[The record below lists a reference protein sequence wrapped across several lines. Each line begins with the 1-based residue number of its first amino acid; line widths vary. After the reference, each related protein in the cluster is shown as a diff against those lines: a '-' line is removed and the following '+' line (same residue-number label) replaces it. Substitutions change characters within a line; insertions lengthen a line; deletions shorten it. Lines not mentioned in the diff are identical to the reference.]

1 MTREDVLERGK
12 PISLELRSLGLGKL
26 YLFGSVAR
34 NEPDTNDVDFLF
46 EAESDDALDFFKL
59 VDATE
64 RLETLLGQPVDLVNR
79 KLLHRRIRPRVES
92 ELIEIY

>member
-1 MTREDVLERGK
+1 
-12 PISLELRSLGLGKL
+12 
-26 YLFGSVAR
+26 
-34 NEPDTNDVDFLF
+34 
-46 EAESDDALDFFKL
+46 
-59 VDATE
+59 E

>member
-1 MTREDVLERGK
+1 MTREDVLERVR
-12 PISLELRSLGLGKL
+12 PIALELRSLGLGKL

-34 NEPDTNDVDFLF
+34 NEPDTNDVDLLF
-46 EAESDDALDFFKL
+46 EAENEDSLDFFKL

-64 RLETLLGQPVDLVNR
+64 RLEMLLGQPVDLVNR

-92 ELIEIY
+92 ELVEIY